1 MIYSIPKNF
10 KNNDKMYKL
19 VPIDKKLKK
28 SAVDPD
34 DEEPTVEDEG
44 FSFCSY
50 LITPKKGYNKLL
62 VSFLTASCC
71 LSCMSIGSIF
81 IN

>member
-19 VPIDKKLKK
+19 VPIDKKFKK
-28 SAVDPD
+28 SAVVDLD
-34 DEEPTVEDEG
+34 DDGPTVEDEG

-50 LITPKKGYNKLL
+50 LITP
-62 VSFLTASCC
+62 
-71 LSCMSIGSIF
+71 
-81 IN
+81 

>member
-19 VPIDKKLKK
+19 VPIDKKLKR
-28 SAVDPD
+28 SVVDPD
-34 DEEPTVEDEG
+34 DEGSTVEDEG

-50 LITPKKGYNKLL
+50 LITP
-62 VSFLTASCC
+62 
-71 LSCMSIGSIF
+71 
-81 IN
+81 